1 MWATDLAKMGIF
13 YIIIIYVIYLLC
25 VTDVF
30 TKYAWVKT
38 LKDKKVKTVLNALVE
53 TRNESNR
60 KPNYGLIK
68 EENFTINLCQNG

>member
-1 MWATDLAKMGIF
+1 MWATDLAKMGTF

-25 VTDVF
+25 VIDVF

-38 LKDKKVKTVLNALVE
+38 LKDKNRKTILNAFVE
-53 TRNESNR
+53 IVNESNC
-60 KPNYGLIK
+60 KPNYGLLE